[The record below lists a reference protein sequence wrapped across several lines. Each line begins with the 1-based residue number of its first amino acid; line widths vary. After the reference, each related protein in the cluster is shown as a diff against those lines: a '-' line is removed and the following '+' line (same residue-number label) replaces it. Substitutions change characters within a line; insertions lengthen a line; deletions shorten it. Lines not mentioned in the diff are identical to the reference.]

1 MFNIAVWKLYYTLM
15 NDLLPPYF
23 DYIQPNVPVICDHH
37 NVQNT
42 KFHLPV
48 FKHDFAKQLI
58 QYCLIKFLNED
69 ENIL

>member
-1 MFNIAVWKLYYTLM
+1 M
-15 NDLLPPYF
+15 LPPYF
-23 DYIQPNVPVICDHH
+23 DYMKPIVPVICDHY

-48 FKHDFAKQLI
+48 LKHDFAIQLI
-58 QYCLIKFLNED
+58 QYCLIKLLNED